1 MNEYSEEQVKKIKE
15 TVLKSLENGAT
26 MTKSCIAAGT
36 NKVTI
41 WRWRK
46 EDQEFD
52 DAILSILDSRVQ
64 VVEDALFV
72 NATSN
77 TKAGDTTAQIF
88 FLKNRSKGRWKDKQE
103 IEHSGKLELN
113 EEETN
118 KLIELAER
126 AIRELRNDN
135 QNNKED
141 G

>member
-15 TVLKSLENGAT
+15 TVLKSLENGVT

>member
-15 TVLKSLENGAT
+15 TVLKSLENGVT
-26 MTKSCIAAGT
+26 MTKACIAAGT

>member
-26 MTKSCIAAGT
+26 MTKACIAAGT

-88 FLKNRSKGRWKDKQE
+88 LLKNRSKGRWKDKQE